1 MIEKIT
7 EFLKYNFGSYSR
19 KTPEKMRD
27 EIVKGCD
34 ADDLCLIIASD
45 SKINSQGFSEYRNLK
60 DFINTYKIYVDSDA
74 SDFGGNFHYIR
85 NIIGARV
92 LTKDKCHGDAMQL
105 KNELTEVYGY
115 YFESDNNT
123 DFLTELA
130 DLLTDLKNEYIDNFV
145 RMIYDLVSEFLEGF
159 NCDAVDYSYLKK
171 PKKPRKATLKEL
183 VIHMYILL
191 IYTFRSIIR
200 LFSEGKTRQKAK
212 IKATGELRPSGGKIL
227 KSQKRAEIFDTS

>member
-7 EFLKYNFGSYSR
+7 EFLKYNFGAYSR

-27 EIVKGCD
+27 EIVSGCD

-45 SKINSQGFSEYRNLK
+45 NKINSQGFSEYRNLK

-85 NIIGARV
+85 NVIGARI
-92 LTKDKCHGDAMQL
+92 LTKDRCHGDAMQL

-123 DFLTELA
+123 DFLMELA
-130 DLLTDLKNEYIDNFV
+130 NLLTDLKNEYIDNFI

-159 NCDAVDYSYLKK
+159 NCDAIDYNYLKK

-183 VIHMYILL
+183 IIYMYILL
-191 IYTFRSIIR
+191 IYTFRDITRVLLRVKIHQ
-200 LFSEGKTRQKAK
+200 KTK
-212 IKATGELRPSGGKIL
+212 IKAMGEVYLPGAKTP
-227 KSQKRAEIFDTS
+227 KTQKRAEIFDTS